1 MEGYEYE
8 QKCAEYLLIKGY
20 INVEVTQKSGDFGI
34 DITAYKN
41 GIKYGIQ
48 CKYYDKPVG
57 NKAVQEAYAGA
68 AYYNCDK
75 PMVITNTTF
84 TNQAQKL
91 AAHLGVELW
100 PNVNAIVLMESL
112 TMTSADIIFKKIID
126 TRAFCEKSYK
136 DLQNS
141 IKNFSSY
148 TDFFASACIGNNCSS
163 LMYNVDS
170 RLKKLADEP
179 PCPKTAVLELINLL
193 KKIHQLLISLS
204 HNGGIYSNYINDVN
218 ALVEKWTYF
227 SYSINFLDEEIGL

>member
-8 QKCAEYLLIKGY
+8 QKCAEYLLTKGY
-20 INVEVTQKSGDFGI
+20 ANVEVTQKSGDFGI

-57 NKAVQEAYAGA
+57 NKAVQEAYAGT

-91 AAHLGVELW
+91 ATHLGVELW
-100 PNVNAIVLMESL
+100 EDVNAIVLMESI
-112 TMTSADIIFKKIID
+112 TMTSSEIILKRIKD
-126 TRAFCEKSYK
+126 TI
-136 DLQNS
+136 N
-141 IKNFSSY
+141 NFSGY
-148 TDFFASACIGNNCSS
+148 TDFFASGIICNNCTS
-163 LMYNVDS
+163 LMYDVDS
-170 RLKKLADEP
+170 RLKKLKDENL
-179 PCPKTAVLELINLL
+179 CPKTAVLELVTLL
-193 KKIHQLLISLS
+193 KKIYQLLIKLS
-204 HNGGIYSNYINDVN
+204 HNDAVYSIFINNAN

-227 SYSINFLDEEIGL
+227 SYSINFLDEEKEL